1 MSIPQTIW
9 LTKGRPQKIKFQQL
23 DKPINVGMAQ
33 GQQVMSVQV
42 SLDYWVGQ
50 KVFRTFLNISQISLS
65 LGLFL
70 LEPLYCI

>member
-50 KVFRTFLNISQISLS
+50 KVFRTFLNVSQIFLS
-65 LGLFL
+65 LGIFFA
-70 LEPLYCI
+70 